1 MEDTA
6 TLTRS
11 WVQRGFNVVIGW
23 PISDQDY
30 SHFIHLLGD
39 CPTPVFAF
47 TLAPRLE
54 VALTNRG
61 ERELTDWQYKRIQFH
76 YAEGIASPSFGVL
89 IDNSDQTP
97 DQTVQTIMNAINRV
111 PTITDDATTSI
122 PLTSP

>member
-1 MEDTA
+1 
-6 TLTRS
+6 
-11 WVQRGFNVVIGW
+11 VIGW